1 VCWYLIC
8 FGLFTDFWNVIIKFN
23 LYIYVLINIH
33 GIYNISVLM
42 VNIEFM
48 WLIVCQYPLIMNNKN
63 LPDRYGRVPK
73 VFTGRQEQQA
83 QQVQNFNY
91 KVS

>member
-1 VCWYLIC
+1 
-8 FGLFTDFWNVIIKFN
+8 
-23 LYIYVLINIH
+23 
-33 GIYNISVLM
+33 M

-63 LPDRYGRVPK
+63 LADRYGRVPK